1 MCIIQLLNADGSTPV
16 VLGKDVASQNTVAT
30 RIDTSD
36 IKLRYNARY
45 YATGA
50 ATAGDVAATVNYTI
64 AYE

>member
-1 MCIIQLLNADGSTPV
+1 
-16 VLGKDVASQNTVAT
+16 GKDVASQNTVAT